1 MILGRITEVNGV
13 KVVGTFYEKLPPH
26 IIKRGIHLPA
36 PQINSYV
43 KTNVGLDVI
52 ICQIVGE
59 HEFESNSQTRQPESE
74 SFQVDLEVRGR
85 ILNGHFKGGLRCL
98 PIVGAKIELMEKE
111 DYAVLYGTKSGLCI
125 GVNLFDTNTEVYLD
139 PNKLIPSHIGIFGNT
154 GSGKSNTLSK
164 ILKEYLSI
172 IKNKKIT
179 NGRIILFDLNNE
191 YGGSSIIDSSVKRIY
206 QLSTRKQ
213 LECIEPSNKI
223 PLSLDYFTEDTW
235 GVLLRATQKTQ
246 MPIIRSAYKKWKK
259 SNIDDAVDQIKWI
272 LVNRRKQIFFT
283 LRHYLQDYFT
293 TIDEIEF
300 HNNCNQ
306 FYYYV
311 NYKRKFIDKYPDCP
325 PIEIKE
331 PCDDFIRFIICL
343 YLEIAKSNE
352 SGTNFD
358 YIQPL
363 MPRAANLISDFNKI
377 FDISNNGN
385 IEDIFDNKPFAIIQL
400 GNVNS
405 NMREI
410 IPSLLSDL
418 LFKKAAD
425 DRGDSKPSKI
435 TSIVIDEAH
444 NLLSYN
450 PNSHEDAIHG
460 NTLQVFE
467 KIIKEGRKYGIF
479 LYLSS
484 QRPSDISETITS
496 QIHNY
501 FIHRLVNPRD
511 IEKIRKT
518 VSFMGDNSLS
528 LLSSLGQGECI
539 ISGPS
544 LYMPQYVYVTE
555 LCSDEKPNSADVILF
570 GQDGIFEKN
579 NKV

>member
-1 MILGRITEVNGV
+1 MILGRITEVNGI

-26 IIKRGIHLPA
+26 IIRGGIHLPA

-59 HEFESNSQTRQPESE
+59 HEFESNNQARQPESE

-85 ILNGHFKGGLRCL
+85 ISNGQFKGGLRCL

-111 DYAVLYGTKSGLCI
+111 DYAVLYGTKGGLCI
-125 GVNLFDTNTEVYLD
+125 GVNLFDVNTEVYLD

-164 ILKEYLSI
+164 ILKEYLNI
-172 IKNKKIT
+172 IINKKTT
-179 NGRIILFDLNNE
+179 NGRVILFDLNNE
-191 YGGSSIIDSSVKRIY
+191 YGGSSIIDSSMKRIY

-213 LECIEPSNKI
+213 SENIDYSNKI
-223 PLSLDYFTEDTW
+223 PLCLDSFTEDTW

-246 MPIIRSAYKKWKK
+246 MPIIRSAYRKWKNPK
-259 SNIDDAVDQIKWI
+259 PNEAIEQIKWI
-272 LVNRRKQIFFT
+272 LVNKRKQVFFT
-283 LRHYLQDYFT
+283 LRHYLQGYFT
-293 TIDEIEF
+293 IIDKIDF
-300 HNNCNQ
+300 NSKYNS

-311 NYKRKFIDKYPDCP
+311 DNKIKYIDTYEDCP
-325 PIEIKE
+325 PIEMKG
-331 PCDDFIRFIICL
+331 PCDEFIRFIICL
-343 YLEIAKSNE
+343 HIEIAKSNE
-352 SGTNFD
+352 SGTNYD

-363 MPRAANLISDFNKI
+363 IPRAANLETDFNKI
-377 FDISNNGN
+377 FNISSKGN
-385 IEDIFDNKPFAIIQL
+385 IEDIFDDKPFTIIQL

-405 NMREI
+405 NMREV

-418 LFKKAAD
+418 LLKKAAD

-435 TSIVIDEAH
+435 TSIVVDEAH
-444 NLLSYN
+444 NILSYN
-450 PNSHEDAIHG
+450 PNNSEDVIHG

-467 KIIKEGRKYGIF
+467 KIIKEGRKYGLF

-518 VSFMGDNSLS
+518 VSFMGDGSLS
-528 LLSSLGQGECI
+528 MLSSLGQGECI

-555 LCSDEKPNSADVILF
+555 LCDSEKPNSADIVLF
-570 GQDGIFEKN
+570 GKDGIFE
-579 NKV
+579 

>member
-1 MILGRITEVNGV
+1 MILGKITEVDGI
-13 KVVGTFYEKLPPH
+13 KIVGTFYEKLPPH
-26 IIKRGIHLPA
+26 IIKGGVHLPA

-59 HEFESNSQTRQPESE
+59 HEFESNNQAIQSESE
-74 SFQVDLEVRGR
+74 SFQVYLEVRGR
-85 ILNGHFKGGLRCL
+85 ITNGHFKGGLRCL

-111 DYAVLYGTKSGLCI
+111 DYAILYGTKSGLCI

-164 ILKEYLSI
+164 ILREYLNI
-172 IKNKKIT
+172 INERNIT
-179 NGRIILFDLNNE
+179 NGRVILFDLNNE
-191 YGGSSIIDSSVKRIY
+191 YGGSSIIDQSVKKVY

-213 LECIEPSNKI
+213 LEGIDSSNKI
-223 PLSLDYFTEDTW
+223 PLSLESFTEDTW

-246 MPIIRSAYKKWKK
+246 MPIIRSAYRKWKNPK
-259 SNIDDAVDQIKWI
+259 PNEAVEQIKWI

-293 TIDEIEF
+293 KIETIEF
-300 HNNCNQ
+300 NNTYNQ
-306 FYYYV
+306 FYFYDDNNK
-311 NYKRKFIDKYPDCP
+311 NYIDKFEDCP
-325 PIEIKE
+325 PIEMK
-331 PCDDFIRFIICL
+331 PCDEFIRFIVCL
-343 YLEIAKSNE
+343 YMEIAKSNE

-363 MPRAANLISDFNKI
+363 IPRAANLISDFNKI
-377 FDISNNGN
+377 FNISNNGS
-385 IEDIFDNKPFAIIQL
+385 IEDVFDKKPFTIIQL
-400 GNVNS
+400 GEVNS

-418 LFKKAAD
+418 LFKKAAN
-425 DRGDSKPSKI
+425 DRGDSKPTKI
-435 TSIVIDEAH
+435 TSIVVDEAH
-444 NLLSYN
+444 NILSYN
-450 PNSHEDAIHG
+450 PNTPEDSIHG

-467 KIIKEGRKYGIF
+467 KIIKEGRKYGLF

-518 VSFMGDNSLS
+518 VSFMGDGSLN

-555 LCSDEKPNSADVILF
+555 LCENEKPNSADIVLF
-570 GQDGIFEKN
+570 GQDGIFETN
-579 NKV
+579 IP